1 MKSAFEHKPELR
13 LSEFVIEKT
22 VRISDES
29 FERMLRRPMDGRPFI
44 AENID
49 LMYQDDDD
57 VFHCI
62 LVTGENRTDGILV
75 ESEGYGY
82 ARYASYIP
90 EISALGYPSLAAWNR
105 KLMSAADLIVE
116 AGINRS
122 ESSKW
127 RLTYEE
133 LEKVVTIIESM
144 ISQVEHQNVT
154 VNETAGS
161 FRTIEDNSGRVQ
173 SQSDALSGI
182 VKELE
187 SANAG
192 IMDSI
197 QTISAI
203 SEEVAAHTNNTLT
216 TCEKNQKSVE
226 HLMAETENLIELT
239 HQLQQ

>member
-1 MKSAFEHKPELR
+1 M
-13 LSEFVIEKT
+13 
-22 VRISDES
+22 
-29 FERMLRRPMDGRPFI
+29 
-44 AENID
+44 
-49 LMYQDDDD
+49 
-57 VFHCI
+57 
-62 LVTGENRTDGILV
+62 
-75 ESEGYGY
+75 
-82 ARYASYIP
+82 
-90 EISALGYPSLAAWNR
+90 
-105 KLMSAADLIVE
+105 
-116 AGINRS
+116 
-122 ESSKW
+122 
-127 RLTYEE
+127 
-133 LEKVVTIIESM
+133 TIIESM
-144 ISQVEHQNVT
+144 ISQVEYQNVT

-161 FRTIEDNSGRVQ
+161 FRTIEDNSDRVQ